1 MIRTR
6 TRGFI
11 QSAVSAT
18 LLLAALGCSTDSPT
32 APRQDNSPNP
42 PPDPRGSWG
51 FTIEVE
57 PPEVVYCPPDDCPWG
72 TTYTSTSVDI
82 PTNEPVEIVK
92 HYAVNERM
100 QRQVMIAARRSLE
113 LLNLALL
120 TATGIRPEGR

>member
-57 PPEVVYCPPDDCPWG
+57 PPER
-72 TTYTSTSVDI
+72 TYTTWQPETRTVPVRHETSGCS
-82 PTNEPVEIVK
+82 PSPGRWAK
-92 HYAVNERM
+92 RPAWWW
-100 QRQVMIAARRSLE
+100 RRDGSS
-113 LLNLALL
+113 
-120 TATGIRPEGR
+120 RS